1 MCPVAPARSR
11 IPHTHTSYGTV
22 HTNLAGAPNGTAQ
35 PRNWARGG
43 EVSALPRLT
52 PPLFKRD
59 GVGFHRD
66 FIPPPLPYPQVS
78 APAVRPARWCKPQL
92 ACAFPT
98 NLEPA
103 RSGLRVCAGHRPAA
117 PEPDDRQ
124 NRAVFDTP
132 AWYMRRGLRPRFRR
146 SEALSRTRWQVKD
159 SNLRSSR
166 DGFTDH
172 GRQARD
178 QRKRPF
184 HRQLTCVFPTDIRRQ
199 PTTADGSR
207 TPNEQL
213 LRRLGDSRD
222 AGRPTLVLH
231 SHIFRRGY
239 RPLVA
244 QVLP

>member
-52 PPLFKRD
+52 PPLFNRD

-78 APAVRPARWCKPQL
+78 APAVRAARWCKPHL

-98 NLEPA
+98 NLDPA
-103 RSGLRVCAGHRPAA
+103 QVGPRVCAGHRPALQQLA
-117 PEPDDRQ
+117 ERQ
-124 NRAVFDTP
+124 TTVVFDTP
-132 AWYMRRGLRPRFRR
+132 TRYTKEGLRPRFRR

-184 HRQLTCVFPTDIRRQ
+184 HRQLTCGFPTDSRPQ
-199 PTTADGSR
+199 PTAAGHF
-207 TPNEQL
+207 
-213 LRRLGDSRD
+213 GDR
-222 AGRPTLVLH
+222 
-231 SHIFRRGY
+231 
-239 RPLVA
+239 
-244 QVLP
+244 

>member
-1 MCPVAPARSR
+1 MKIPAQARPTASPQASVEDRKGPLVSVGPNRLVTPLLSSAMVLVSIAIAYPHPRHTRRSASQR
-11 IPHTHTSYGTV
+11 
-22 HTNLAGAPNGTAQ
+22 
-35 PRNWARGG
+35 
-43 EVSALPRLT
+43 
-52 PPLFKRD
+52 
-59 GVGFHRD
+59 
-66 FIPPPLPYPQVS
+66 
-78 APAVRPARWCKPQL
+78 VRPALRRGSEL
-92 ACAFPT
+92 TGAFPADV
-98 NLEPA
+98 EPA
-103 RSGLRVCAGHRPAA
+103 QPGERVCAGHRPAIQQPA
-117 PEPDDRQ
+117 ERQ
-124 NRAVFDTP
+124 NTVVFDTP
-132 AWYMRRGLRPRFRR
+132 TRYMRRGLRPRFRR
-146 SEALSRTRWQVKD
+146 SEALSRTWWQVKD